1 MVDRIEQV
9 VDLLDC
15 LDVRLERLGVRRKA
29 FGDGVDS
36 LDSLVDGDVELGEV
50 VDDALEQEAVRRM
63 ESGDLTDEE
72 VERLGEQLKRLNEE
86 IDRLKREEGIDE
98 SVDAFRGELG
108 DLVADA
114 LTQLHRTTDEHE

>member
-1 MVDRIEQV
+1 MSTEIA
-9 VDLLDC
+9 LD
-15 LDVRLERLGVRRKA
+15 DE
-29 FGDGVDS
+29 GDGVHEG
-36 LDSLVDGDVELGEV
+36 LLTLVVSLVEV